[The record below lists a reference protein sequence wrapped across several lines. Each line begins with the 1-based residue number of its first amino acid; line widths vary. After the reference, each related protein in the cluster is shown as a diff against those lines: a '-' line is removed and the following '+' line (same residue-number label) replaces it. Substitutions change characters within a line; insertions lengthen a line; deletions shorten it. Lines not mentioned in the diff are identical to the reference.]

1 MGTIIIYKKKNLNQI
16 SLLYS
21 LAWLLV
27 GVGGVEWGGGG
38 GPENDWHFQRS
49 KSVTLLTNTNAV
61 YKHLYTGTNVDLNL
75 KHQIVTQFF
84 NSSERKHDNVQKIM

>member
-1 MGTIIIYKKKNLNQI
+1 MT
-16 SLLYS
+16 
-21 LAWLLV
+21 A
-27 GVGGVEWGGGG
+27 GGGGWSGMGGGG
-38 GPENDWHFQRS
+38 GPENDWRFQRS
-49 KSVTLLTNTNAV
+49 KSVTNTNAV